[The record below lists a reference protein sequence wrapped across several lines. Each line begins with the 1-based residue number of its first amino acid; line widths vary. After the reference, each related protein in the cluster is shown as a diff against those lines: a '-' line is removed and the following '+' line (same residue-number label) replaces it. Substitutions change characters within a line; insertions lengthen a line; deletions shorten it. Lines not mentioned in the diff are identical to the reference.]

1 MSRDN
6 IIGVTS
12 EEDLLEDPNL
22 RHREK
27 WPDVKEMLRRRA
39 GKMCRKE
46 TVTKR
51 VPVLDWL
58 PKYRREYV
66 FPDVVAGITVA
77 LTAIPQGIAYAV
89 VAGLEPQHG
98 LYSEL
103 VPSFVYCVLGS
114 CKDITIGP
122 TAIMALLVQSH
133 VLKSPDFA
141 PLACFLTGIII
152 LAMAILNLGFLV
164 QFISIPVTV
173 GFCTA
178 AALTIAS
185 AQIKSLLGLPGRGNE
200 FIESW
205 KSVIE
210 NIHEIQLWD
219 TILGVSSI
227 ILLLSLKKTQ
237 SIPKW
242 KVFFKYVSIS
252 RNAIIVILGTLLAF
266 LMQQFTGNVPFALTG
281 SVAAGFPPFVPPPF
295 TTTVGNSTL
304 NFQEMIAELGTSI
317 ISIPV
322 ISVLEIVAVAK
333 AFSMGKTVDATQE
346 MIALGF
352 SNVLASFV
360 ASIPLSGSFTRSALN
375 NACGVCTTGG
385 GILTGIIV
393 LLAIGFLTS
402 TFYYIPKASL
412 AAVIMVAMYFMI
424 DFAALKEIWRTRR
437 VDFIPF
443 LITLVACLALG
454 VDLGIVI
461 GIASNLVFIIYDT
474 ARPRIQFKWLKVDN
488 DEILVVTPNQSLIF
502 SSAEHFKNRLMKKV
516 IAQSNPSLLV
526 VIDGHFVQKIDT
538 TAASN
543 IYSAVRS
550 LKDVCRG
557 MIFWNWSGQAQGAA
571 WRLNSAFGALFRDAN
586 SLEEL
591 LRAVK

>member
-6 IIGVTS
+6 IIGTS
-12 EEDLLEDPNL
+12 EEDFMEDPYS

-27 WPDVKEMLRRRA
+27 WPN
-39 GKMCRKE
+39 
-46 TVTKR
+46 VTKMVSRKARKICR
-51 VPVLDWL
+51 VETIKNRIPVLQWV
-58 PKYRREYV
+58 PEYKKEYF
-66 FPDVVAGITVA
+66 FPDIVAGITVA

-103 VPSFVYCVLGS
+103 VPSFIYFFLGS

-122 TAIMALLVQSH
+122 TAIMALLIQSH
-133 VLKSPDFA
+133 ALKSPDFA
-141 PLACFLTGIII
+141 PLAAFLTGIII
-152 LAMAILNLGFLV
+152 LTMAILHLGFLV

-178 AALTIAS
+178 AAMTIAS
-185 AQIKSLLGLPGRGNE
+185 SQIKSLLGLPGRGNE

-205 KSVIE
+205 TSVFE
-210 NIHEIQLWD
+210 NIQEIKLWD
-219 TILGVSSI
+219 TVLGVSSI
-227 ILLLSLKKTQ
+227 ILLLTLRKSKD
-237 SIPKW
+237 IPKC
-242 KVFFKYVSIS
+242 KTFFKYLTIS
-252 RNAIIVILGTLLAF
+252 RNAIVVILGTLLAF
-266 LMQQFTGNVPFALTG
+266 LLSEYNGEVPFALTG
-281 SVAAGFPPFVPPPF
+281 SVAAGFPPFVAPPF
-295 TTTVGNSTL
+295 TTVTVDNTTL
-304 NFQEMIAELGTSI
+304 NFQEMVAELGTSI

-322 ISVLEIVAVAK
+322 VSVLEIVAVAK
-333 AFSMGKTVDATQE
+333 AFSLGKNVDATQE

-352 SNVLASFV
+352 SNILASFV
-360 ASIPLSGSFTRSALN
+360 GSIPLSGSFTRSALN

-385 GILTGIIV
+385 GILTGIIII
-393 LLAIGFLTS
+393 LAISFLTT
-402 TFYYIPKASL
+402 TFYYIPKATL
-412 AAVIMVAMYFMI
+412 AAVIMVAMFFMV
-424 DFAALKEIWRTRR
+424 DFNTLQEIWRTRR
-437 VDFIPF
+437 VDIIPF
-443 LITLVACLALG
+443 FVTLVACLVLG

-474 ARPRIQFKWLKVDN
+474 ARPRIQFKWIKVDN
-488 DEILVVTPNQSLIF
+488 DEILVVTPSQSLIF

-516 IAQSNPSLLV
+516 IEQSNPNLLV

-543 IYSAVRS
+543 IYSAVRN
-550 LKDVCRG
+550 LTGMCRG
-557 MIFWNWSGQAQGAA
+557 MIFWNWSNQAQGAA
-571 WRLNSAFGALFRDAN
+571 WRLNKAFGALFRDAT